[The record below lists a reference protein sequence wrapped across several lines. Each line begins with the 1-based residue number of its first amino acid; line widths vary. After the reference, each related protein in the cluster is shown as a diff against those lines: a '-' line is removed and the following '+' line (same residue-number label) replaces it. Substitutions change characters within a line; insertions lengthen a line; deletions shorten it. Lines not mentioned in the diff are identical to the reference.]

1 MEIKTKIKH
10 LRISPKKLRFL
21 IDEIKNVKPVDALNI
36 LLYNPKK
43 GAKILLK
50 AIKSAIDNVK
60 NNYKIDESSLSFKS
74 LSVDSSRSLKR
85 FRPGGRG
92 TTKLFKRRTS
102 HITVVLTTELFAQ
115 NVDKGELK
123 IIKDKK

>member
-21 IDEIKNVKPVDALNI
+21 IDEIKNVKPVDALSI
-36 LLYNPKK
+36 LLYNSKK

-50 AIKSAIDNVK
+50 AIKSAIDNAK
-60 NNYKIDESSLSFKS
+60 NNYKIDKNSLIFKF
-74 LSVDSSRSLKR
+74 LSVDSGRSLKR

-92 TTKLFKRRTS
+92 TTKPFKRRTS
-102 HITVVLTTELFAQ
+102 HITIILTTG
-115 NVDKGELK
+115 KLK
-123 IIKDKK
+123 INPQAGGKK